1 MARIANRYA
10 KALYQFAGSDLAKA
24 KKLRE
29 SFQGVTQLFKVKES
43 EKVLRSPVMPVSL
56 KKSLLDYG
64 LDQSQSTPE
73 VRVLV
78 QTLLESGRIG
88 LLPEVA
94 QAYGEL
100 LDQAEGVVKAELQS
114 AVALTDGDTKAIGDA
129 LSKMLKKKVEIK
141 PTVDP
146 SLLGGFVA
154 KVGNYLVDM
163 SLKTKLD
170 GLSQTAVQDSI
181 R

>member
-1 MARIANRYA
+1 MARIAHRYA

-24 KKLRE
+24 QKLRA
-29 SFQGVTQLFKVKES
+29 SFEGVTQLFKVKES
-43 EKVLRSPVMPVSL
+43 EKVLRSPVMPASL

-64 LDQSQSTPE
+64 LDQSQATPE
-73 VRVLV
+73 VKVLV

-94 QAYGEL
+94 RAYGEL

-114 AVALTDGDTKAIGDA
+114 AVALGDGDNKAIGDA

-163 SLKTKLD
+163 SLRTKLD